1 MYWDLMWDG
10 LKAMILGMG
19 MVYIF
24 LIIMIYVMKLTSK
37 MLAPYAKYFEPKNDK
52 PVRKKAAAA
61 PSANDAKLAQ
71 AAISAVE
78 LYRKNGVSPVSVPV
92 DGKNVSVKVV
102 PGVQAAPE
110 KPAAAAAPVATGDL
124 QIVSPLPGTI
134 VRIEVAV
141 GDAVAAGDVLAV
153 VEAMKM
159 ETEIRA
165 EKAGTVTSI
174 LVNTKDVVTSEQP
187 ILTLGVDK

>member
-52 PVRKKAAAA
+52 PVRKKAAAV

-71 AAISAVE
+71 AAIAAVE

-110 KPAAAAAPVATGDL
+110 KTAAAAAPVATGDL

-165 EKAGTVTSI
+165 DKAGTVTSI